1 MVKDYKKMRFKR
13 SIIFEV
19 SVHFLCNLRGKYIW
33 RELCL
38 HIVLKKKLPSTQEE
52 YVGIFLERLKD
63 QKKSPL
69 KATAFSPHKHNSVNP
84 PNKILSGSIIMY
96 LKIKTKGYSQA
107 YSYSKNSIIPIFEWM
122 ILIDV
127 TFLCFLSVSGKV
139 PSVWSSL

>member
-38 HIVLKKKLPSTQEE
+38 HIVLKKKTTQYSGRICRDFFRETKRSE
-52 YVGIFLERLKD
+52 KITPESNSLH
-63 QKKSPL
+63 KK
-69 KATAFSPHKHNSVNP
+69 NSVNP
-84 PNKILSGSIIMY
+84 PNKILSGSIIMH

-107 YSYSKNSIIPIFEWM
+107 YSYSKNSIIPIFEWK
-122 ILIDV
+122 ILINV